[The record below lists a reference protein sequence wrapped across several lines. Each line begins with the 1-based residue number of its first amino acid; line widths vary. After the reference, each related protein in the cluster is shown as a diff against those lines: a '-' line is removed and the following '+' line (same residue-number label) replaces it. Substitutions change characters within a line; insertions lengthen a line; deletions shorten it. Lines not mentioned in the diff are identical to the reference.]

1 MKRQKTRWYR
11 LPGRLFRRSLPRRIR
26 RMLPVPLGI
35 VAVGSVAYPLI
46 EGPPWTLFDGL
57 YMTVITITTIGYGE
71 IPQPLSRP
79 GRVFTMFLALG
90 GIFVLFYFAADVIR
104 SVVTGELRDLLGK
117 ERMDD
122 RLKHLGGHTIV
133 CGFGR
138 MGKIVCDELERHG
151 RPFAALDVAEP
162 KDEWGYRHGLRVRG
176 DATEDDILRH
186 VGIERATALI
196 AVLGSDAGNLYIV
209 LSARLLNPKL
219 TIVARAEEEDAEA
232 KLRKVGADKVIS
244 PYLEGGHRAVQAV
257 FQPTV
262 QHFVDQATRS
272 WRLDLQ
278 MEEFRVEAGSELA
291 GRSLRDSRLSQDHGV
306 IVVGIVRPDGDVLT
320 APTGDVEIEAGA
332 TLIAIGKRQ
341 RLTAVEPLVR
351 RKNPS
356 ATEAIRSP
364 PSEPRPGD
372 TPRPRPITL

>member
-11 LPGRLFRRSLPRRIR
+11 MPGRLFRRSLPRRIR

-35 VAVGSVAYPLI
+35 VAVGTVAYPLI

-57 YMTVITITTIGYGE
+57 YMTVITLTTIGYGE

-79 GRVFTMFLALG
+79 GRAFTMFLALG

-104 SVVTGELRDLLGK
+104 SVVTGELRELLGK

-122 RLKHLGGHTIV
+122 RLKHLDGHTIV

-151 RPFAALDVAEP
+151 RPFVALDSKEF
-162 KDEWGYRHGLRVRG
+162 KGEWEYLHGLRVRG

-196 AVLGSDAGNLYIV
+196 AVVGSDAGNLYIV
-209 LSARLLNPKL
+209 LSARLLNPEL
-219 TIVARAEEEDAEA
+219 TIVARAEEEDAEV

-262 QHFVDQATRS
+262 QHFMDQATRS
-272 WRLDLQ
+272 GRIDLQ
-278 MEEFRVEAGSELA
+278 MEEFRVEAGSALA
-291 GRSLRDSRLSQDHGV
+291 GQSLRDSRLSQDHGV
-306 IVVGIVRPDGDVLT
+306 IVVGIVQPDGDLLT
-320 APTGDVEIEAGA
+320 APTGDAKIEAGA
-332 TLIAIGKRQ
+332 TLIAIGKRR
-341 RLTAVEPLVR
+341 RLTDVEPLVR
-351 RKNPS
+351 RKDRPVAGAVAPAERNPDS
-356 ATEAIRSP
+356 GS
-364 PSEPRPGD
+364 
-372 TPRPRPITL
+372 L